1 MAFGAKCT
9 QNIYPTAAN
18 HNAQFVRSSKQGA
31 LEAIEIQPE
40 NSIRGPYIDN
50 SSPAPHSCPTR
61 DKDAPPKGGFCFGAG
76 GPWGLI
82 WTISCIATGSSV
94 RLWRSVVVMLLSAG
108 VAGCAY
114 HSLGPIDDHYAQFKA
129 RMPERDSVFVCSAY
143 GCRTQTQFRFTSADI
158 ATLQLMMSE
167 KKTATPA
174 DERKAVAATLAWME
188 RRVGDVV
195 GTSADRPGD
204 DLAGNGDP
212 TQMDCVDIATNL
224 TSYLLILER
233 HQLLRHHRVGSVFA
247 KEDLRRGISGWLHF
261 AAILVENTIQARV
274 RRRRLATGEREAA
287 GDCRKGEVVHRR
299 FQHRLW

>member
-1 MAFGAKCT
+1 MPR
-9 QNIYPTAAN
+9 Q
-18 HNAQFVRSSKQGA
+18 R
-31 LEAIEIQPE
+31 
-40 NSIRGPYIDN
+40 
-50 SSPAPHSCPTR
+50 
-61 DKDAPPKGGFCFGAG
+61 GGFCFELTVGIDLDNRLHRYG
-76 GPWGLI
+76 QL
-82 WTISCIATGSSV
+82 V

-129 RMPERDSVFVCSAY
+129 RMPEADSVFVCSAY
-143 GCRTQTQFRFTSADI
+143 GCRTQTQFKFTSADI
-158 ATLQLMMSE
+158 ATLQSMMSE
-167 KKTATPA
+167 KKTATPV

-233 HQLLRHHRVGSVFA
+233 HQLLHHHRVGSVFA

-261 AAILVENTIQARV
+261 AAILIENQSKQEWAV
-274 RRRRLATGEREAA
+274 DGWQLASGKPPEIVEREKWYIDDSAIVF
-287 GDCRKGEVVHRR
+287 GNKN
-299 FQHRLW
+299 

>member
-1 MAFGAKCT
+1 MR
-9 QNIYPTAAN
+9 I
-18 HNAQFVRSSKQGA
+18 
-31 LEAIEIQPE
+31 
-40 NSIRGPYIDN
+40 
-50 SSPAPHSCPTR
+50 
-61 DKDAPPKGGFCFGAG
+61 GGICFGAG

-82 WTISCIATGSSV
+82 WTISCIATGQLV

-108 VAGCAY
+108 VAGDRAY
-114 HSLGPIDDHYAQFKA
+114 HSLGPIDDHYSQFKA
-129 RMPERDSVFVCSAY
+129 RMPERDSAFVCSAY

-158 ATLQLMMSE
+158 ATLQSMMSE
-167 KKTATPA
+167 KKTATA
-174 DERKAVAATLAWME
+174 GDERKAVAATLAWME

-247 KEDLRRGISGWLHF
+247 RRTCARHFRLAALRGDPHRKPI
-261 AAILVENTIQARV
+261 EARV
-274 RRRRLATGEREAA
+274 RRRWLAAGEREAA
-287 GDCRKGEVVHRR
+287 GDRRKGEVVHRQFR
-299 FQHRLW
+299 HRLRQQE